1 MRALKD
7 KRIAIV
13 VAVAA
18 AAVLFAVDP
27 EQTPWLPRCPFHAL
41 TGLDC
46 PACGSQRAVHALLRL
61 RPAEAFAHNPFLVVS
76 LPYAAALVLT
86 AWFDP
91 RGRLARLRRLCQSRP
106 VVLAYVA
113 LFLAWW
119 LVRNIV

>member
-1 MRALKD
+1 MHNKANKL
-7 KRIAIV
+7 IGLAIV
-13 VAVAA
+13 ATA

-27 EQTPWLPRCPFHAL
+27 EQAPWLPRCPFRAL

-61 RPAEAFAHNPFLVVS
+61 RPAEAFAHNPFLLLS
-76 LPYAAALVLT
+76 LPYAFALALT

-91 RGRLARLRRLCQSRP
+91 RGRLAPLRRFCQSRP
-106 VVLAYVA
+106 VVLAYLA

-119 LVRNIV
+119 LLRNLL